1 MNFNYDKNRNISLSP
16 QSVNEADSVVVE
28 GVNKKVFKK
37 KIAG

>member
-16 QSVNEADSVVVE
+16 QSVHESESVVVE

-37 KIAG
+37 KIVG